1 MANSVVGCENQYNSY
16 ICTNLNDTQMN
27 KEITETTIRICQKV
41 REVRNQMGMSQ
52 GEVAR
57 TAGLHRQAVT
67 RLESAEVSP
76 SIDLLAR
83 TLEPMGYTVDIVPI
97 ETIDD

>member
-1 MANSVVGCENQYNSY
+1 
-16 ICTNLNDTQMN
+16 MN

-57 TAGLHRQAVT
+57 ASGLHRQAVT

-97 ETIDD
+97 EAIDD